1 MDIELLYDRATTITH
16 ADMSGLVP
24 TAATVVLRAPNGSQ
38 LQAPAVTLSTINTHA
53 NASSTELM
61 LDLDSVVGVKV
72 GQPLAV
78 TSYGETYVCTPW
90 RIDGLH
96 VHLAFALPVKPANND
111 PVKGLTMSAS
121 LSALGLAALG
131 AGYQVE
137 WRYENATAK
146 GFATAEAACVRW
158 LWQPAITASEIAEL
172 LATVYQTT
180 RSEEFCRGIADRVND
195 KIRNA
200 IEQTGRRPYLY
211 VSPRA
216 FSEVA
221 QIGARWVL
229 ADMGIALVGD
239 IATLVREYRYAF
251 GDELEK
257 VINGLKAY
265 DANNTGD
272 TTPTKRPLYSLR
284 TSR

>member
-1 MDIELLYDRATTITH
+1 
-16 ADMSGLVP
+16 
-24 TAATVVLRAPNGSQ
+24 
-38 LQAPAVTLSTINTHA
+38 
-53 NASSTELM
+53 
-61 LDLDSVVGVKV
+61 
-72 GQPLAV
+72 
-78 TSYGETYVCTPW
+78 
-90 RIDGLH
+90 
-96 VHLAFALPVKPANND
+96 
-111 PVKGLTMSAS
+111 
-121 LSALGLAALG
+121 
-131 AGYQVE
+131 
-137 WRYENATAK
+137 
-146 GFATAEAACVRW
+146 VRW
-158 LWQPAITASEIAEL
+158 LWQEAISAAEIAEL

-180 RSEEFCRGIADRVND
+180 RSEDFCRGIADRVND

-257 VINGLKAY
+257 VIAGLKAY

-272 TTPTKRPLYSLR
+272 TTAVKRPLYSLR